1 MAQLNGVQTK
11 TEEHFEI
18 LDLVRGLLAF
28 WVLAGHAAVYGGTS
42 IAPFPAPAAAV
53 DCFMLL
59 SGFLI
64 TYIYWER
71 SHSENWADKS
81 TWLRFYLR
89 RFFRIAPVYYLLLL
103 CAFVL
108 AGPINELAAQN
119 AADNPRP
126 WSDEEFVD
134 PARTTIDWI
143 NVLVHLTFVFGLI
156 PAFASN
162 NALPDWSIGLEMQF
176 YAVFPFLMLI
186 FRRIGFVVPAILCT
200 VIYLNAP
207 SLFGEYLKPGS
218 LLHFGQPSF
227 LPLKIN
233 IFLIGMLLGEARY
246 RLTHLADT
254 RGYQLIALALVL
266 CFFGQRPV
274 IQFAVI
280 AAVLWTF
287 ASLPS
292 ASASLRGFFSWVAS
306 IARMR
311 IFKYLADASY
321 SVYLVHLMILTV
333 VSTLLG
339 RWQIYADAK
348 PSIRWWLLLALSALI
363 SYAIAWPLYRWIEK
377 PGILLGK
384 RFVSKIG
391 KGAHGTS
398 QSARAA
404 AHRRAGP

>member
-1 MAQLNGVQTK
+1 VAELSGVQK
-11 TEEHFEI
+11 KAEEHFEI

-28 WVLAGHAAVYGGTS
+28 WVLAGHAAIYGGTS
-42 IAPFPAPAAAV
+42 IAPFPGPAAAV

-71 SHSENWADKS
+71 SESENWANRS

-89 RFFRIAPVYYLLLL
+89 RFFRIAPVYYILLI
-103 CAFVL
+103 CAFAL
-108 AGPINELAAQN
+108 AGPMNELAAQN
-119 AADNPRP
+119 AADNPRS
-126 WSDEEFVD
+126 WSDEKFVD
-134 PARTTIDWI
+134 PARTKIDWI
-143 NVLVHLTFVFGLI
+143 NFLVHLTFVFGLI

-176 YAVFPFLMLI
+176 YAVFPFLMLF
-186 FRRIGFVVPAILCT
+186 FRRIGFVVPAILFT
-200 VIYLNAP
+200 IVYLNAP
-207 SLFGEYLKPGS
+207 SLFGEYLKPGL

-233 IFLIGMLLGEARY
+233 IFFIGMLLGEARY

-280 AAVLWTF
+280 ATVLWTF

-292 ASASLRGFFSWVAS
+292 ASVSLRKLFSWVAS
-306 IARMR
+306 IARIQ

-321 SVYLVHLMILTV
+321 SVYLVHLMILKAT
-333 VSTLLG
+333 SGLLSA
-339 RWQIYADAK
+339 WQLYADTD
-348 PSIRWWLLLALSALI
+348 PQIRWWLLLALAALI

-384 RFVSKIG
+384 WLVSKIG
-391 KGAHGTS
+391 TGAPGAN
-398 QSARAA
+398 QSARTA